1 MKTRVLLT
9 SVLFLFLPWGISAQ
23 SIEEKKQEI
32 LRKSNPQERTI
43 QNVNEKLSSL
53 RDDLL
58 KYQREALALQQ
69 EEAPEEVFAHL
80 LEKTKSAY
88 RERLQIEEQWREFST
103 KEAKQ
108 DSEGFALWDQ
118 EEATL
123 AQLVA
128 EYGSQEFLYLVPPEI
143 GALKLNLHSNLAIP
157 REAWGQVLE
166 IILMQSGIGVK
177 QINPF
182 ARQLY
187 LLKQDF
193 GAIQSIASSP
203 QDLEWLP
210 ETARLFYLLSP
221 PVEQVKTVFSF
232 FERFSDAKQTFVH
245 QIGSKIAL
253 IASKDEVVK
262 LLSLY
267 KTVWEGRE
275 GKISKVV
282 SVAKL
287 NVREMEKILATFFNE
302 NIEKMRPPFG
312 KVEQEGLGIF
322 PLAHSNTLVLIG
334 PKEIVEKAEK
344 IVQDTEEQ
352 LQDPAEM
359 TVFLYECRQSD
370 PTELAQVL
378 EKVYISLVHGA
389 HEGATKETEFSIS
402 GQSPGG
408 GKIPDGYPPVAPL
421 VVAPTPLKSST
432 TVHAEI
438 EQGPT
443 EHFIPDPKTGT
454 ILMTVRRDVL
464 NKVKELLKRLDVPKK
479 MVEIEVLLF
488 ERKLNSR
495 NDLGLNLLRLG
506 KTRNGAQYTPLGGPP
521 ISISEGL
528 DSAARGVL
536 QFFFHGPSH
545 KYTPHFDLA
554 YNFLMTQED
563 IQLNASPSVM
573 TVNHSPAMISIVEER
588 SINSGAAPIDTNKGT
603 SFEKAFQRA
612 QFGITIKLTPNIHPP
627 ENKGEKGQ
635 VTLSTDISF
644 DTTNSL
650 PSDEKPIVDRR
661 HITNEVRVV
670 DGETIILGGLRRKTK
685 IDTEEKIPILGE
697 IPGFGKI
704 FGTSRLT
711 DHETEMVFFITPKII
726 LDPALELEKM
736 REEDLQKRPGDVP
749 EFLQRVIDAQNKQK
763 NKFFKQSLRL
773 LFNNDR

>member
-1 MKTRVLLT
+1 LKFIWVIMLPVLLY
-9 SVLFLFLPWGISAQ
+9 AQ
-23 SIEEKKQEI
+23 SISEKKNAIAQKSGPKEQTVQAVNETLAA
-32 LRKSNPQERTI
+32 LRKELSEHQAEAA
-43 QNVNEKLSSL
+43 KLH
-53 RDDLL
+53 
-58 KYQREALALQQ
+58 QT
-69 EEAPEEVFAHL
+69 EAPAELFSELLTKVVEARRKILQVEE
-80 LEKTKSAY
+80 EWRRTSAG
-88 RERLQIEEQWREFST
+88 
-103 KEAKQ
+103 
-108 DSEGFALWDQ
+108 DSQRSDDSFALWDQ

-123 AQLVA
+123 GQIVA
-128 EYGSQEFLYLVPPEI
+128 EYGSQEFLYVVPPEMAAMKI
-143 GALKLNLHSNLAIP
+143 NLHSNLAIP
-157 REAWGQVLE
+157 REAWSQVLE
-166 IILMQSGIGVK
+166 IVLMHNGVGLK

-187 LLKQDF
+187 LLKQEF
-193 GAIQSIASSP
+193 GAVQSIASNRE
-203 QDLEWLP
+203 DLEWVAGQ
-210 ETARLFYLLSP
+210 TRVFYLLSP
-221 PVEQVKTVFSF
+221 PIEQVKTVFSF

-245 QIGSKIAL
+245 QIGSKVAL
-253 IASKDEVVK
+253 IASKDEVIK

-267 KTVWEGRE
+267 DTVWQGRG
-275 GKISKVV
+275 GKVSKVISISKV
-282 SVAKL
+282 
-287 NVREMEKILATFFNE
+287 NVREMEKILTAFFNE
-302 NIEKMRPPFG
+302 NIEKTRPPFG
-312 KVEQEGLGIF
+312 KVEQEGLGVF

-334 PKEIVEKAEK
+334 SKEVVERAERIVH
-344 IVQDTEEQ
+344 DTEEQ

-359 TVFLYECRQSD
+359 TVFLYTCRQSD
-370 PTELAQVL
+370 PQELAQVL

-389 HEGATKETEFSIS
+389 QEGATKETEITIS
-402 GQSPGG
+402 AQSPGG
-408 GKIPDGYPPVAPL
+408 GKIPDGYPPIAPL
-421 VVAPTPLKSST
+421 VVAPTPLKSAT
-432 TVHAEI
+432 TGHVEI
-438 EQGPT
+438 EEGPS
-443 EHFIPDPKTGT
+443 EHFIPDPKSGT

-464 NKVKELLKRLDVPKK
+464 GKIKELLKKLDIPKK

-506 KTRNGAQYTPLGGPP
+506 KSRNGAQYTPLGGPS

-528 DSAARGVL
+528 NSAVKGVL

-573 TVNHSPAMISIVEER
+573 TVNQSPAMISIVEER

-603 SFEKAFQRA
+603 SFEKAFNRA
-612 QFGITIKLTPNIHPP
+612 QFGIIIKITPNIHPP
-627 ENKGEKGQ
+627 ENEGEKGQ

-650 PSDEKPIVDRR
+650 PSDDQPLVDRR

-697 IPGFGKI
+697 IPGFGKL

-711 DHETEMVFFITPKII
+711 DNETEMLFFITPKIV
-726 LDPALELEKM
+726 LDPAAQLEKL
-736 REEDLQKRPGDVP
+736 REEDLKKRPGDLP
-749 EFLQRVIDAQNKQK
+749 EFLQRVIEAQNKEK
-763 NKFFKQSLRL
+763 NRFFKQSLKL
-773 LFNNDR
+773 LFNNNR